1 MPVGR
6 RLAVLLAVVA
16 ALWGPAAAH
25 AAIPLAHC
33 GQTVGLECGTVAV
46 PLDRTS
52 ATPGT
57 IGLHVEVLPATGRN
71 VRGVMFLIA
80 GGPGQGSAGAFGLT
94 TPDQATLMQ
103 QTFPGFTLVAFDNRG
118 TGKSGLI
125 DCPPL
130 QSKLEGSAEDFAAV
144 AATCAQT
151 IGPTR
156 QFYAT
161 RDHAEDIE
169 SVRTALDLGRVG
181 LYGVSYGTKLALAY
195 ALAHPASVDRLVLD
209 SVVPTDYPDAFDTNV
224 LRQMPKTLNAFCGAT
239 LCRAATRNF
248 AGDVARLANKLEA
261 KPVSG
266 TVFSINGV
274 KRAVHMNGEDLLTL
288 VVDSD
293 LSPGLAVELPAAVH
307 AALGGQTR
315 PLLRLLDLDRHL
327 SALTAEDLS
336 IGLNAATNCADGIF
350 PWSPDAPVSSR
361 RTAINAAIAALPQ
374 GSFGPFG
381 SWAARLGTAYFC
393 EQWPSPSGRVP
404 LANGPLPNVPVLVLS
419 GGYDL
424 RTPTDSAAA
433 VAAAFPQSKLVVVP
447 GVGHSVLGADI
458 TGCAQNAVLQWL
470 SGGAVRATCP
480 RVPPFVKILGAF
492 PKLRVSR
499 AAATT
504 AAVVG
509 KGLREAEASWIQS
522 LFAFSGTPLN
532 PSGVYGGKLTLGQSL
547 AFKLT
552 RYSDTP
558 GVALTGKV
566 TAVPG
571 GLPLHFTGTIRVSGA
586 SAAAGT
592 LQIKG
597 NRLVGKLGGRRVSA
611 TF

>member
-1 MPVGR
+1 VPVGR
-6 RLAVLLAVVA
+6 RLALLLFAVA

-46 PLDRTS
+46 PLDRTG

-71 VRGVMFLIA
+71 ARGVMFLIA
-80 GGPGQGSAGAFGLT
+80 GGPGQGSAGAFGLQ
-94 TPDQATLMQ
+94 TPDQATQMQ

-125 DCPPL
+125 DCPAL
-130 QSKLEGSAEDFAAV
+130 QSKLNGTAEDFAAV
-144 AATCAQT
+144 AADCARA

-169 SVRTALDLGRVG
+169 SVRTALDFGPVG

-195 ALAHPASVDRLVLD
+195 ALAHPAGVDRMLLD
-209 SVVPTDYPDAFDTNV
+209 SVVPTKFPDAFDANV
-224 LRQMPKTLNAFCGAT
+224 VQQMPKTLAAFCGAS
-239 LCRAATRNF
+239 LCRAATRDF
-248 AGDVARLANKLEA
+248 GGDVVRLANKLEA
-261 KPVSG
+261 KPAAG
-266 TVFSINGV
+266 TVISPGGA
-274 KRAVHMNGEDLLTL
+274 RRTVHMNGEDLVSL

-315 PLLRLLDLDRHL
+315 PLLRLLDLDRRL
-327 SALTAEDLS
+327 SVLTAEDLS
-336 IGLNAATNCADGIF
+336 IGLNAATNCADGNF
-350 PWSPDAPVSSR
+350 PWSPDTPVSSR
-361 RTAINAAIAALPQ
+361 RAAIDAAIAALPQ
-374 GSFGPFG
+374 GSFGRFG
-381 SWAARLGTAYFC
+381 NWAARLGTAFFC
-393 EQWPSPSGRVP
+393 EQWPSPSGRAP
-404 LANGPLPNVPVLVLS
+404 LASGPLPNVPVLLLS

-424 RTPTDSAAA
+424 RTPTDSAAS
-433 VAAAFPQSKLVVVP
+433 VAALFPQGKLVVVP

-458 TGCAQNAVLQWL
+458 TGCAQNAVGQWL
-470 SGGAVRATCP
+470 AGGAVRATCP

-492 PKLRVSR
+492 PKTRVAR
-499 AAATT
+499 APATT
-504 AAVVG
+504 AAVAG
-509 KGLREAEASWIQS
+509 KALREAEASWLQS
-522 LFAFSGTPLN
+522 LFAFSGTPVN
-532 PSGVYGGKLTLGQSL
+532 PSGVYGGKLSLGQSL
-547 AFKLT
+547 AFKLA

-558 GVALTGKV
+558 GVALTGTV

-571 GLPLHFTGTIRVSGA
+571 GLPLRFAGTVRVTGA
-586 SAAAGT
+586 SASAGT

-597 NRLVGKLGGRRVSA
+597 NRLVGTLGGRKVSA
-611 TF
+611 AF